1 MNFSIASFVA
11 TPLSTI
17 SFEVIP
23 VNSVIKV
30 GIKISHASSNGFTSI
45 DNPSQIS
52 SLTTLAAPI
61 SINEEMI
68 EFQLHD
74 NGTDMFKEVADDI
87 INQLNSEIRLSEE
100 NFNEF
105 LELMKQ

>member
-1 MNFSIASFVA
+1 MESVKVSVSLNRELGSEPPKVSLIFEDSYSFPEIILSDEATNDLKNFFDAIFNY
-11 TPLSTI
+11 I
-17 SFEVIP
+17 I
-23 VNSVIKV
+23 N
-30 GIKISHASSNGFTSI
+30 
-45 DNPSQIS
+45 
-52 SLTTLAAPI
+52 
-61 SINEEMI
+61 NEEMI
-68 EFQLHD
+68 EFQLND